1 MGNIRIGIKMIKR
14 RKTRPVKIGN
24 ISIGENNPI
33 AVQSMTNTDTSD
45 IESTV
50 SQILEL
56 EKAGCDIVRSSIPD
70 IRSALA
76 VKEIKK
82 HISIPIV
89 GDIHFDHELALAAIE
104 NGIDKIRIN
113 PGNIGGKIKTKEVIS
128 ACRKANIPV
137 RIGVNSGSLDKKFLA
152 KHNGVTPEAMAESM
166 SEYIG
171 FFLEEDFFDLV
182 LSLKSSDVMKMT
194 EAYRIISSR
203 FDYPMHLGVTEAGS
217 VFTGAVKSAVGL
229 GILLAEGI
237 GDTIRVSLTGDVKKE
252 ILAGRTILRSL
263 GYSMSGINLISCPT
277 CARTRVGLEDLVEKL
292 ENKLSELTI
301 SGQINVAVMGCA
313 VNGPGEA
320 READIGIAGGD
331 GEYLLF
337 KKGVIVRKVAESD
350 VLKVLFDEIGNFGKG
365 K

>member
-1 MGNIRIGIKMIKR
+1 MIKR
-14 RKTRPVKIGN
+14 RKTRPVRIGD

-33 AVQSMTNTDTSD
+33 AVQSMTNTDTFD

-50 SQILEL
+50 SQILGL

-70 IRSALA
+70 LQSALA
-76 VKEIKK
+76 VKEIRKR
-82 HISIPIV
+82 INIPLV
-89 GDIHFDHELALAAIE
+89 GDIHFDHELALAAVE
-104 NGIDKIRIN
+104 YGIDKIRIN
-113 PGNIGGKIKTKEVIS
+113 PGNIGGKARTKEVIS
-128 ACRKANIPV
+128 TCKKANIPI
-137 RIGVNSGSLDKKFLA
+137 RIGVNSGSLDRNILA

-166 SEYIG
+166 SEYIDY
-171 FFLEEDFFDLV
+171 FLEEDFHNIV
-182 LSLKSSDVMKMT
+182 LSLKSSDVVKMT

-203 FDYPMHLGVTEAGS
+203 YDYPLHLGVTEAGS

-252 ILAGRTILRSL
+252 ISAGRTILRSL
-263 GYSMSGINLISCPT
+263 GYSISGVNLISCPT
-277 CARTRVGLEDLVEKL
+277 CARTRVGLENLVEKL
-292 ENKLSELTI
+292 EEEF
-301 SGQINVAVMGCA
+301 SGMNIGRSINVAVMGCA

-337 KKGVIVRKVAESD
+337 KKGVTVRKVAESD
-350 VLKVLFDEIGNFGKG
+350 VLKVLVDEIGYFGKDE
-365 K
+365 